1 MKMKKCLILI
11 FLFLTFTH
19 LYSQEAPSLTHDG
32 FITLTGE
39 WDGEYIV
46 TQPDGSFDT
55 LDMKIDATITSIERG
70 IAVDFLIADR
80 EGNSKLDTDTILI
93 SEDGF
98 ELDMGKVWT
107 ITEIA
112 VDARDTILM
121 LDRKEQTYN
130 NEIHYLRSILRAGP
144 DKFAILTAVKRKAG
158 EDYFLEEQYRFTRK
172 R

>member
-1 MKMKKCLILI
+1 MIFKILFI
-11 FLFLTFTH
+11 IGLLSAA
-19 LYSQEAPSLTHDG
+19 LAEGYSQETPSLSHDG
-32 FITLTGE
+32 FVTLTGD

-70 IAVDFLIADR
+70 IAVDFLISDR

-93 SEDGF
+93 SEDGS
-98 ELDMGKVWT
+98 ELDMGRIWT

-112 VDARDTILM
+112 VDAGDTILM
-121 LDRKEQTYN
+121 LDRKEQTDK
-130 NEIHYLRSILRAGP
+130 NETHYLRSILRAGP
-144 DKFAILTAVKRKAG
+144 DKFAILTAVRRKAG

-172 R
+172 